1 LLKKILL
8 EKALMSPD
16 QKPSRKR
23 LMLVGIGGLTLAALL
38 VANGLAARTRHEKA
52 VAAWTETAAVP
63 QVSVFQPQQNVH
75 GDSLRLPA
83 HLEAWSK
90 APIHARVSGYL
101 KDWKTDIGTQVKAG
115 QILGEIDS
123 PDLDQQVA
131 QTHARLIQEQA
142 NARLAETT
150 ATRWQNLLATHSVSR
165 QEADEKRSN
174 AAAAR
179 ANAQAAAADYARLS
193 ALEDY
198 KTIRAPFAGTITARN
213 TDIGQLIKADNDSD
227 PELFDIADTHQL
239 RLYVPVPQ
247 NYASVIRPGM
257 QAQLIVPEHPG
268 QHFSARLI
276 GDSTAVDRLS
286 GTLLAQFVADNPD
299 GALLPGD
306 YAEATL
312 QIPADTHGVS
322 IPASSLIFRAQ
333 GTQVAVLDPDN
344 RVHLRD
350 IHIGLDLGA
359 RLVIDQG
366 LKPADR
372 VVDNPPDALRE
383 GDTVQLADAGGT
395 HAPKA

>member
-1 LLKKILL
+1 
-8 EKALMSPD
+8 MSPD

-38 VANGLAARTRHEKA
+38 VANGLAARTRHEQA
-52 VAAWTETAAVP
+52 VAAWTETAAMP
-63 QVSVFQPQQNVH
+63 LVSVFQPQQNVH

-83 HLEAWSK
+83 RLEAWSK

-213 TDIGQLIKADNDSD
+213 TDIGQLIKADSDSD

-383 GDTVQLADAGGT
+383 GDAVQLADAGGT

>member
-1 LLKKILL
+1 
-8 EKALMSPD
+8 MSPD

-63 QVSVFQPQQNVH
+63 QVSVFQPQQNIH

-213 TDIGQLIKADNDSD
+213 TDIGQLIKADSDSD

-383 GDTVQLADAGGT
+383 GDAVQLADAGGT

>member
-1 LLKKILL
+1 
-8 EKALMSPD
+8 MSPD

-23 LMLVGIGGLTLAALL
+23 LMLAGIGGLTLAALL
-38 VANGLAARTRHEKA
+38 VTNGLAARTRHEKA
-52 VAAWTETAAVP
+52 VAAWTETAAMP
-63 QVSVFQPQQNVH
+63 LVSVFQPQQNVH

-101 KDWKTDIGTQVKAG
+101 KDWKTDIGTPVKAG

-174 AAAAR
+174 AAAAK

-213 TDIGQLIKADNDSD
+213 TDIGQLIKADSDSD

-257 QAQLIVPEHPG
+257 QAELIVPEHPG

-276 GDSTAVDRLS
+276 GDSTAVDRRS

-344 RVHLRD
+344 HVHLRE
-350 IHIGLDLGA
+350 IHIGLDLGE

-383 GDTVQLADAGGT
+383 GDSVQLADAGGS